1 MLELHYW
8 PTPNGWSCAIML
20 EECGLPYRMV
30 PVNIGRGE
38 QFAPEFLALLGPH
51 HKMPLLRDTAPQPQ
65 GAPIELDETG
75 AILVYLA
82 ERCGRF
88 LPAQGVARLQVLDW
102 LMWQAGSLAAIAS
115 QHSHFRLYAPE
126 VVPHAIQRYDR
137 TLRRLYQ
144 VLDAQ
149 LGRTGEQ
156 VAGADFSIADMAIV
170 PWVRLHRAQ
179 QIDLDGH
186 PHIMRWYASALAR
199 PGVQRGLMLG
209 RDLRPALRSDDAR
222 QALFGAGRLMHGP
235 AF

>member
-51 HKMPLLRDTAPQPQ
+51 HRMPLLRDTAPQPE

-102 LMWQAGSLAAIAS
+102 LMWQAGSLAAIAA
-115 QHSHFRLYAPE
+115 QNSHFRHFAPAA
-126 VVPHAIQRYDR
+126 VPEAIARYDHA
-137 TLRRLYQ
+137 LRQLYR
-144 VLDAQ
+144 VLDAR
-149 LGRTGEQ
+149 LGVTGQHIAE
-156 VAGADFSIADMAIV
+156 GGFSIADIAV
-170 PWVRLHRAQ
+170 LPWIRMHKAQ
-179 QIDLDGH
+179 SIALADH
-186 PHIMRWYASALAR
+186 PHIARWYASAMAR
-199 PGVQRGLMLG
+199 PGVQRGLALG
-209 RDLRPALRSDDAR
+209 RDLRAPLLTDADR
-222 QALFGAGRLMHGP
+222 QAVFGQP
-235 AF
+235 AAAHTPCD